1 MARTRHRALILFTL
15 AWACAV
21 ASACHPAGCALL
33 PKSTKPVIKIGLVGP
48 FEGRYRALGYEA
60 LTAVKLAV
68 QQRNA
73 QGGVAGA
80 MVELVALND
89 DDDPGASAQRAY
101 ELAVDPDLL
110 GVIGPFSPA
119 TLESAAPV
127 YRARGVPLIAPATCT
142 ASLVDAG
149 PEEVYCLGLDEQAL
163 VGALAARLVPSL
175 RAAVAYGQGGAFDGY
190 PALGLPVIEAEG
202 STLSGGGWRA
212 DPAQV
217 YLYDGDAL
225 SAAELLLAMRRE
237 GLNAPL
243 WGGPSLARVQL
254 PQIAGSAVGGSCYV
268 VAAPPEADLAPGSA
282 FVAAYEER
290 AGSVPGPWA
299 GLAYDAANLLLDAVA
314 RAGAS
319 GGPVTR
325 DSVRAQ
331 LDTMPGPDGLPLFAE
346 GRRAAVEVAWYCYDE
361 GTPYP
366 GRRVG

>member
-1 MARTRHRALILFTL
+1 MARMRHRALMLFTL
-15 AWACAV
+15 AWVCAV

-33 PKSTKPVIKIGLVGP
+33 PRSTKPVIKIGLVGP

-60 LTAVKLAV
+60 LAAVKLAV

-89 DDDPGASAQRAY
+89 DDDPDASAQRAR

-110 GVIGPFSPA
+110 GAIGPFSSA
-119 TLESAAPV
+119 ALESAAPV
-127 YRARGVPLIAPATCT
+127 YRTYGVPLVAPATCT
-142 ASLVDAG
+142 AALVDAD
-149 PEEVYCLGLDEQAL
+149 PEGVYCLGLDEDAL
-163 VGALAARLVPSL
+163 VGALEARLVPSL
-175 RAAVAYGQGGAFDGY
+175 HAAVAYGQGSAFDGY
-190 PALGLPVIEAEG
+190 PMLGLPVIEAEG
-202 STLSGGGWRA
+202 NRLAGGGWHA

-282 FVAAYEER
+282 FVVAYEGR
-290 AGSVPGPWA
+290 IGSAPGPWA
-299 GLAYDAANLLLDAVA
+299 GLAYDAANLLLDAVM

-319 GGPVTR
+319 GGTVTR
-325 DSVRAQ
+325 DSVQAQ
-331 LDTMPGPDGLPLFAE
+331 LDAASGPDGTPLFAG
-346 GRRAAVEVAWYCYDE
+346 GRRATADVMWYCYDQ